1 MARWFNPNDPPDVK
15 LKNLRVELGR
25 IRGVDPEKV
34 PDVDVD
40 ATWKTLIDALNPD
53 SEFDLRDLRPDELDQ
68 VYQLYDDMFDDGGE
82 LVPDADKYR
91 EATGKQPPLGRR
103 VSKVR
108 ENPKLTAEERAA
120 AAQDT
125 GFQQSSMRA
134 EKAPRVVTNPNG
146 TQYLFD
152 ADGGF
157 RVIRPTRGPVTD
169 GITSSRLRGVGPPER
184 DPVGNKRVELSLEE
198 RVNDVTAFS
207 SMLQAG
213 VGDSPNPSRGVSEG
227 VSSKFREQLVTNG
240 INKQLEVIEGLEKEI
255 NALQSSNDG
264 KRVLDPADQAANQ
277 EQASALLKQL
287 ELAKARIL
295 GGKNIYGAMAR
306 WNSLLEQGIDERDP
320 AKASAAWRL
329 EPLDT
334 EYEDAPQPRKTPL
347 QRAQE
352 EYPDEKF
359 EGVKDP
365 AEIITDS
372 EDADAL
378 TVNVAST
385 GVLADNFS
393 TNAYPIATVHYPAG
407 VDPVSGN
414 IQHKNAY
421 LSGDLYTVDDIED
434 FAGLQGI
441 LVRND
446 AAYKITDEGQ
456 LIPMDEAEWRQLSYL
471 LPEYPASTREMAEAA
486 SLNQFVNNNERYR
499 QIVQEVTEEYDAA
512 NEGVVHDAASSK
524 QRSKAIKA
532 EVLARLQ
539 EKFEDIRSGVRPR
552 TGRKAYEISPLEQ
565 RRRVERLTDSQGMQ
579 AMQALQNFYQG
590 RLPAGIRQATDT
602 IPDFLED
609 NGLAPSSKHSG
620 GPRMS
625 EDAQKVFEM
634 GYESGPMDLSD
645 ITRPIEGD
653 ELLLSLMEAR
663 SEVQSRL
670 AAYDAYRNTH
680 PGDPLPADTIADDI
694 SLLDQINAELEQ
706 HKQRVTQLAYV
717 PYLEGVGTQADYL
730 RAVEQAKADA
740 GATVDVPLTQH
751 DGTVVNVRAPSPQSF
766 AAQSAVSDFSGRLGS
781 DLDGRIREARYKAAE
796 LPAGF
801 DQKLQQLVSEYTNAG
816 YQIPEELRKALEM
829 RRQMAKGILDEYAVD
844 RTVHMGS
851 DQDPAIAS
859 VRKAVEYLDSVLAGG
874 EGLRSL
880 DEAGGVYPMGVGEM
894 LSDMMANNPE
904 LFMRLAEQFDAGA
917 GYGGMTLGGAV
928 EQALGIEDS
937 ILHPDAAEPRGSSF
951 GSPLGEEA
959 GIEGPQQSSLPSRE
973 QQKKEIQTPRLVTYQ
988 DNRLMPGETSS
999 PFEFVKDPPTATN
1012 YAATPYFTQA
1022 RELMANI
1029 LRGDVNKSMLKS
1041 RPREPV
1047 KRIPRWMA
1055 GSGSGNA
1062 TGGAAVSRNVLKIQE
1077 EMKDYQPGTPQYE
1090 EAKARL
1096 QWAVIAADPESYLA
1110 NPNGRGRAQAELAKK
1125 GRPTLDAEATRTTDE
1140 SGEPINATD
1149 PGLQDDFFFVS
1160 PEDEPAFD
1168 SLMRQLTGREEITD
1182 ERVLKLRDLIEH
1194 EGGLLTF
1201 FQRGWL
1207 RHTDNVKFEEFD
1219 NLVESVLKPAKEA
1232 AAEAEAA
1239 LNTARARQ
1247 DSDAIAAAKKAYDAA
1262 NRQYAVARSELNE
1275 SFEAASPGG
1284 MQTLQEGINR
1294 TAPPTGQY
1302 SRPGRPDG
1310 VVTVG
1315 DQATIPTD
1323 DTIRNSQGDPIERSP
1338 AMESSFYD
1346 INDPTTRNLRNFER
1360 GLQNPQVT
1368 RDAGYLTQLRALIKQ
1383 EQVADGNTAASA
1395 LKQSLLDRINERLR
1409 PLLEEEALHRA
1420 ELDRAQGG
1428 ERAVEIANRDAAERE
1443 AKSVM
1448 PTTPIETGQPEMN
1461 PASLRELTTP
1471 PAGFDLGEEIEAPG
1485 TVYIPGSNPQALAAA
1500 QGYAGGK
1507 YYFSQ
1512 FSEGSPDFSVENISE
1527 MEAKLE
1533 ATQQEIAE
1541 LLGPANSDLSPQAID
1556 QQVRS
1561 MRAEAERNARNRRT
1575 DNAQSMREQASRL
1588 EELSKIRSVTETA
1601 LEQAKLAG
1609 NQQSGKP
1616 TIRYVRLQDGNLYAE
1631 ITAPFDRRY
1640 SQNFDDASASSLNKI
1655 GPTISKKIYV
1665 PVTEDALAA
1674 SGVQKVPPRI
1684 ETPFGTQQSREAAIK
1699 ANATSS
1705 MPRGILTTDENGL
1718 PVYRQVQAKPGD
1730 RVAAEYPEQ
1739 YAKYVELPEDQRPP
1753 FQVYLEENG
1762 FEQVKPRPGVLE
1774 ETQERRARER
1784 SRKPYTSPKKQPRFE
1799 YDPATEEVAR
1809 QLAREEQEARRAARQ
1824 AMEEDAAN
1832 PDNYDPPTDH
1842 DPKQDAAER
1851 IREIVTDPRVI
1862 GPVAVAGAT
1871 AAGGLALSAAREN
1884 DEKNKQKKRIREKP
1898 AARLKFEGIPALPP
1912 EEKPAARLKFGGIPA
1927 LPLNP

>member
-15 LKNLRVELGR
+15 LKKLRVELGR
-25 IRGVDPEKV
+25 IRGVPPEDI

-68 VYQLYDDMFDDGGE
+68 VYQLYDDMFEDGGE

-91 EATGKQPPLGRR
+91 EATEKQGALAGRVR
-103 VSKVR
+103 KVR
-108 ENPKLTAEERAA
+108 KNPKLTEEERAA
-120 AAQDT
+120 ATRDT
-125 GFQQSSMRA
+125 GFEQSSMRTNNP
-134 EKAPRVVTNPNG
+134 PRVVTNPDG
-146 TQYLFD
+146 TEYQFD

-157 RVIRPTRGPVTD
+157 SRVIRPTQGPATD
-169 GITSSRLRGVGPPER
+169 GITSSRGRRTGAPER
-184 DPVGNKRVELSLEE
+184 EPVGNKRVEFSLEE
-198 RVNDVTAFS
+198 RVNAVTAFS
-207 SMLQAG
+207 NMLQAG
-213 VGDSPNPSRGVSEG
+213 VGPSPNPSRGVSEG
-227 VSSKFREQLVTNG
+227 VSSQFREQLVTKG
-240 INKQLEVIEGLEKEI
+240 IPRQLEAIEVLEKEI
-255 NALQSSNDG
+255 AALQSATDG
-264 KRVLDPADQAANQ
+264 KRVLAPDDQLANQ
-277 EQASALLKQL
+277 EQAAALIKQL
-287 ELAKARIL
+287 KKAKARIL
-295 GGKNIYGAMAR
+295 GGKTVYEAMNR
-306 WNSLLEQGIDERDP
+306 WNSSLEQGIADRDP
-320 AKASAAWRL
+320 AKAAAAWSL
-329 EPLDT
+329 TPLDT
-334 EYEDAPQPRKTPL
+334 EYVDAPQPRKTPL

-359 EGVKDP
+359 EGVVDP
-365 AEIITDS
+365 AEVITDS
-372 EDADAL
+372 EDADAI

-393 TNAYPIATVHYPAG
+393 TNAYPIASVRYPAG
-407 VDPVSGN
+407 IDPVSGG
-414 IQHKNAY
+414 IQYKDAY
-421 LSGDLYTVDDIED
+421 LSGDLYTVGDIED

-486 SLNQFVNNNERYR
+486 SLNQFVNNNERYS

-524 QRSKAIKA
+524 QRSQAIKA
-532 EVLARLQ
+532 EVRERIQ
-539 EKFEDIRSGVRPR
+539 EEFEGIQSGVRPR
-552 TGRKAYEISPLEQ
+552 TGRKAYQISPLEQ
-565 RRRVERLTDSQGMQ
+565 RRRVKRLTDSQGMQ

-590 RLPAGIRQATDT
+590 RLPAGIRRATDT

-620 GPRMS
+620 GARMS
-625 EDAQKVFEM
+625 DDAQKVFEM

-645 ITRPIEGD
+645 ITAPVEGD
-653 ELLLSLMEAR
+653 DLLRSLMDERA
-663 SEVQSRL
+663 EIQSRFE
-670 AAYDAYRNTH
+670 AYNEYTRTH
-680 PGDPLPADTIADDI
+680 PGEPLPAGMVSNEI
-694 SLLDQINAELEQ
+694 LRLDEINAELEPF
-706 HKQRVTQLAYV
+706 KQRVTQLAYV
-717 PYLEGVGTQADYL
+717 PYLEGVGTQAEYL

-740 GATVDVPLTQH
+740 GATVDVPITQH
-751 DGTVVNVRAPSPQSF
+751 DGTVVNVRAPSPKAF
-766 AAQSAVSDFSGRLGS
+766 AAQSAVNDFSGKLGS
-781 DLDGRIREARYKAAE
+781 DLDRRIREARYKAAE

-801 DQKLQQLVSEYTNAG
+801 DQKLKKLVSEYTNAG

-829 RRQMAKGILDEYAVD
+829 RRQMVQGILDEYGVD

-859 VRKAVEYLDSVLAGG
+859 MQKAVEYLDSVLAGG
-874 EGLRSL
+874 EGLRPL
-880 DEAGGVYPMGVGEM
+880 GEAGGVYPMGVGEM

-904 LFMRLAEQFDAGA
+904 LFMRLAEQFNAGA

-937 ILHPDAAEPRGSSF
+937 ILRPDAAEPRGSSF

-959 GIEGPQQSSLPSRE
+959 GIEGPQQYSLPSRK
-973 QQKKEIQTPRLVTYQ
+973 QQKNEAQTPGLVTYQ

-1029 LRGDVNKSMLKS
+1029 LRGNVDKSMLKS

-1062 TGGAAVSRNVLKIQE
+1062 TGGAAVSRKVLQIQE
-1077 EMKDYQPGTPQYE
+1077 EMKNYQPGTPQYE
-1090 EAKARL
+1090 EAAARL
-1096 QWAVIAADPESYLA
+1096 RKAVIAADPESNLA
-1110 NPNGRGRAQAELAKK
+1110 NPNGRGRAQAALAKK

-1140 SGEPINATD
+1140 SGDPINATD

-1194 EGGLLTF
+1194 DGGLLTF

-1239 LNTARARQ
+1239 LNKARAQQ
-1247 DSDAIAAAKKAYDAA
+1247 DSSAIAAARKAYDDA
-1262 NRQYAVARSELNE
+1262 NRQYAAARSELNE
-1275 SFEAASPGG
+1275 SFAAAAPGG
-1284 MQTLQEGINR
+1284 MEKLQERINI
-1294 TAPPTGQY
+1294 TTPPTGQY
-1302 SRPGRPDG
+1302 SRPGRPEG
-1310 VVTVG
+1310 VVTVN

-1323 DTIRNSQGDPIERSP
+1323 DTIRNSQGEPIERSP
-1338 AMESSFYD
+1338 AMESQFYD
-1346 INDPTTRNLRNFER
+1346 PSDPTTRNLRNFER

-1368 RDAGYLTQLRALIKQ
+1368 RDAGYLTQLRALIKK
-1383 EQVADGNTAASA
+1383 EQVADGNTAARA

-1409 PLLEEEALHRA
+1409 PLLEEEAKYKA
-1420 ELDRAQGG
+1420 DLDRTQGG
-1428 ERAVEIANRDAAERE
+1428 ETAVNIANRNAAARE
-1443 AKSVM
+1443 EASVR
-1448 PTTPIETGQPEMN
+1448 PTTPIETGQPEVN
-1461 PASLRELTTP
+1461 PTSLRELTEP

-1485 TVYIPGSNPQALAAA
+1485 TAYIPGSNPQALAAA

-1512 FSEGSPDFSVENISE
+1512 FDEGSPDFSVENISE

-1533 ATQQEIAE
+1533 ATQREIAE

-1561 MRAEAERNARNRRT
+1561 MRAEADLNARNRRT

-1588 EELSKIRSVTETA
+1588 EELSNIRSVTETA

-1640 SQNFDDASASSLNKI
+1640 SQNFDDAPASSLNKI

-1684 ETPFGTQQSREAAIK
+1684 ETPFGTQKSREDAIK

-1753 FQVYLEENG
+1753 TFQVYLEENG

-1784 SRKPYTSPKKQPRFE
+1784 SRKPYTSPKEQPRFE
-1799 YDPATEEVAR
+1799 YDPAEEAAAR

-1832 PDNYDPPTDH
+1832 PDNYEPLPDY
-1842 DPKQDAAER
+1842 DPKQDAANR

-1871 AAGGLALSAAREN
+1871 AVGGLALSAAREN
-1884 DEKNKQKKRIREKP
+1884 DEKNKQQKRISDIPALPPKDKP
-1898 AARLKFEGIPALPP
+1898 AARLKY
-1912 EEKPAARLKFGGIPA
+1912 GGIPA